1 VLNEAPPRKIGLR
14 QPLYLLESVFL
25 SHAYWVFPSLQC
37 FGFANTPVSLPIS
50 TRGSGPC
57 IPQPPFACQEARFIP
72 DHKHVNIIIVFIM
85 IIIFMKQVKKDDMLK
100 NLHFQIGVSTWVLT
114 GETFIKTKGR

>member
-1 VLNEAPPRKIGLR
+1 
-14 QPLYLLESVFL
+14 
-25 SHAYWVFPSLQC
+25 
-37 FGFANTPVSLPIS
+37 
-50 TRGSGPC
+50 
-57 IPQPPFACQEARFIP
+57 
-72 DHKHVNIIIVFIM
+72 M